1 MIWLADLGSEIY
13 PLSNNG
19 YPPTPSAYPY
29 IAGTQF
35 NLVIGTYSD
44 FPVYSFVA
52 QSQTNDFSG
61 DLMDFYHYLEDNEGL
76 PSSVSLLSIQAGS
89 EVFTGSDVEFD
100 VYGYSISQS

>member
-35 NLVIGTYSD
+35 NLVIGTYND
-44 FPVYSFVA
+44 FPVYSFVV
-52 QSQTNDFSG
+52 QSQNTDFSG

-76 PSSVSLLSIQAGS
+76 PSSVSILSIQAGS
-89 EVFTGSDVEFD
+89 ETFTGSDAEFS